1 MTAVPFSH
9 ARPVLADQYCDALQ
23 GIGLVDVRS
32 GLFLAAPRRT
42 GKSTFLRTDLLP
54 AFASRGWV
62 SVYVDLWT
70 DKAADPGRVIATA
83 IKSVLAQHAGAI
95 AKLAKSTGLANVNLF
110 GALSLDVNALAL
122 PANVTLA
129 DALEALH
136 IAAKMPVAIVIDEA
150 QHALSTQ
157 QGIDAMFALKA
168 ARDHLNP
175 GGTQAQKLFLVFTG
189 SNQDKLSR
197 LVQKKTEPF
206 FGCDITKFPL
216 LGKSFSDAYT
226 VHTNARLAPDNQFSP
241 DAMWEA
247 FQLVGQRPEKL
258 RTLVGKIALD
268 EGAENLSE
276 ALRSGAQDLRK
287 EIWHEME
294 SEYNSLTITQRA
306 VLTRI
311 IDQGKKYEPF
321 TADSLAA
328 YSVTAGKSIKAHD
341 AQAALD
347 ALRKANL
354 VWKAVQGDYALED
367 ETMAVWYNTQVKPN
381 LPVASSATVSQSQ
394 AVPSQRP
401 AAPAKSAR
409 PEKNKRKR

>member
-1 MTAVPFSH
+1 MNPLPFSY
-9 ARPVLADQYCDALQ
+9 ARPTLADHYCDALQ

-54 AFASRGWV
+54 AFAKRNWV
-62 SVYVDLWT
+62 SVYVDLWS
-70 DKAADPGRVIATA
+70 DKAADPGRVIAAA
-83 IKSVLAQHAGAI
+83 IKGVLAQHAGTI
-95 AKLAKSTGLANVNLF
+95 AKLAKNSGLEKVNLF
-110 GALSLDVNALAL
+110 GALSVNVNALEL
-122 PANVTLA
+122 PESVTLA

-136 IAAKMPVAIVIDEA
+136 IAAKSPVAIVIDEA

-216 LGKSFSDAYT
+216 LGRGYSDSYT
-226 VHTNARLAPDNQFSP
+226 VYTNARLASDNQFSK

-258 RTLVGKIALD
+258 RTLVGQIAL
-268 EGAENLSE
+268 EQGAENLSD
-276 ALRSGAQDLRK
+276 ALKSGAESLRK
-287 EIWHEME
+287 EIWQEME
-294 SEYNSLTITQRA
+294 SEFNSLTVTQRA
-306 VLTRI
+306 VLIRVI
-311 IDQGKKYEPF
+311 SQGKKYEPF

-328 YSVTAGKSIKAHD
+328 YSATAGKAVKAHD
-341 AQAALD
+341 AQAALE

-354 VWKAVQGDYALED
+354 IWKAVQGDYALED
-367 ETMAVWYNTQVKPN
+367 ETMAVWYNTQKTPGVGTSGAVK
-381 LPVASSATVSQSQ
+381 A
-394 AVPSQRP
+394 P
-401 AAPAKSAR
+401 AARPPAPQGPAK
-409 PEKNKRKR
+409 PKRQTR

>member
-1 MTAVPFSH
+1 MTAVPFNY
-9 ARPVLADQYCDALQ
+9 ARPLLADEYCNALQ
-23 GIGLVDVRS
+23 GLGLVDVRS

-54 AFASRGWV
+54 AFSRRKWV

-70 DKAADPGRVIATA
+70 DKAADPGRVIAAA

-95 AKLAKSTGLANVNLF
+95 AKLAKNSGLEKVNLF
-110 GALSLDVNALAL
+110 GALSVNVNALDL
-122 PANVTLA
+122 PESVTLA

-216 LGKSFSDAYT
+216 LGKGYSDAYT
-226 VHTNARLAPDNQFSP
+226 IYTNERLAANNQFSQ

-258 RTLVGKIALD
+258 RTLVGQIALD
-268 EGAENLSE
+268 QGAENLSE
-276 ALRSGAQDLRK
+276 ALRSGAEDLRK

-294 SEYNSLTITQRA
+294 SEFNSLTLTQRA
-306 VLTRI
+306 VLVRI
-311 IDQGKKYEPF
+311 IQQGKKYEPF

-328 YSVTAGKSIKAHD
+328 YSATAGKSIKAHD
-341 AQAALD
+341 AQAALE

-367 ETMAVWYNTQVKPN
+367 ETMAVWYNTQVKPTLVN
-381 LPVASSATVSQSQ
+381 ATATLGGTTKLP
-394 AVPSQRP
+394 PSQGP
-401 AAPAKSAR
+401 VKHAKT
-409 PEKNKRKR
+409 KGKR